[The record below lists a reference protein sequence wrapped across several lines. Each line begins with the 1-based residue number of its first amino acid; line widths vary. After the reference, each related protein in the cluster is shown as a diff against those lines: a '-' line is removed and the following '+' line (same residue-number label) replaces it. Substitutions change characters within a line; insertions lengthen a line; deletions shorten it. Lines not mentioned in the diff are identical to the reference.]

1 MSVIFL
7 LIPLSVIVAGCFLAA
22 FIWAVRSG
30 QYEDTCTPSMRILL
44 DDATPANGDEANPA
58 RFPATRV
65 ERENA
70 ASKGCVP
77 SESATSISKQTTSDK
92 P

>member
-7 LIPLSVIVAGCFLAA
+7 LIPLSIVIAACFLGA

-44 DDATPANGDEANPA
+44 EEQDASPKTQSTPSSSLNH
-58 RFPATRV
+58 
-65 ERENA
+65 ER
-70 ASKGCVP
+70 
-77 SESATSISKQTTSDK
+77 
-92 P
+92 